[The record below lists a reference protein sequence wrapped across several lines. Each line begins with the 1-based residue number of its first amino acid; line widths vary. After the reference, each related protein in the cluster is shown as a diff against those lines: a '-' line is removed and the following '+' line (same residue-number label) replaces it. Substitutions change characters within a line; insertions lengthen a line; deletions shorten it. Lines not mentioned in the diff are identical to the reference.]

1 MIRLAHIQPRQ
12 TNDFGAPMQ
21 STLAQDAD
29 PQADP
34 HDTVAIPQTDA
45 PSPAAHD
52 PSELHINAADH
63 AASALDLALDP
74 ALRAPPLND
83 NRELSLRVARPRP
96 ARRFARFLVATA
108 IGVAATIGWQA
119 YGDEVWQKLASSAPQ
134 LLAASPVQAQSV
146 SAEQPSPAPAQV
158 AAEAAPEKPAPAA
171 DTAAAP
177 QAAAPVQA
185 AAPAELA
192 PLIEGM
198 SREIASL
205 RQTVEQLK
213 AGQQQISRDLA
224 REQESRR
231 KTAAAA
237 PAPKPVAAPPRNP
250 PPPPPHYSAAAA
262 PPPPVVQQQAIVPPP
277 QPSTVPGYAYVPRPP
292 RPVAVTP

>member
-1 MIRLAHIQPRQ
+1 
-12 TNDFGAPMQ
+12 MQ

-34 HDTVAIPQTDA
+34 HDTVAIPQIDA
-45 PSPAAHD
+45 PSPAAPD

-63 AASALDLALDP
+63 AASAPALDVALDP

-83 NRELSLRVARPRP
+83 NRHLELRVAGPRP
-96 ARRFARFLVATA
+96 TGRFARFLVATA
-108 IGVAATIGWQA
+108 IGVAVTIGWQA
-119 YGDEVWQKLASSAPQ
+119 YGDEAWQKLASSAPQ

-146 SAEQPSPAPAQV
+146 SADEKPGPAPVQA

-171 DTAAAP
+171 DATAAP

-185 AAPAELA
+185 ASSAELA

-224 REQESRR
+224 REQDSRR
-231 KTAAAA
+231 KTAANSA
-237 PAPKPVAAPPRNP
+237 PTPKPVAAAPRNP
-250 PPPPPHYSAAAA
+250 PPPPPRYSAAAA
-262 PPPPVVQQQAIVPPP
+262 PPPPPAVQQQVIVPPPPP

-292 RPVAVTP
+292 RPLP